1 MYKRQVL
8 GSVRTPE
15 AAEAAPY
22 GGASS
27 GGDFFERDKELRA
40 IFEKTYGEIKR
51 REFLPQEYA
60 EKRERERAALA
71 AKKSEGPAEDS
82 VKEYLLVDGYNIIF
96 AWDELKLLARQ
107 NLDAARRLLM
117 DILSNYQ
124 GFRQCQVILV
134 FDAYKVPHGTGEI
147 SRYEKIYVVYTR
159 EAETAD
165 AYKMCIRDRG
175 YEEDDLFQ
183 VGVIGLIKAI
193 DRFDTTYEVRFS
205 TYAVPMIIGEIKR
218 FLRDDGPLKVSR
230 TYKDNLIQIRRAQEK
245 LRDCLGREPTLGEL
259 EAEVGLP
266 KEILTASLEA
276 GCSPFSIDEAVY
288 GDDGSPLYR
297 VDQLKSPQNEEEDS
311 VKRLALEEMLEKL
324 EPREREIIRLRFFE
338 DKTQAQVADRIG
350 LSQVQISRL
359 ERAIIKKCRQML
371 DG

>member
-1 MYKRQVL
+1 MAFREQMLPDLPRLSQAQVIQYIKAAQE
-8 GSVRTPE
+8 GDKE
-15 AAEAAPY
+15 A
-22 GGASS
+22 
-27 GGDFFERDKELRA
+27 RDKLVNSNLRL
-40 IFEKTYGEIKR
+40 ISTMLR
-51 REFLPQEYA
+51 RF
-60 EKRERERAALA
+60 
-71 AKKSEGPAEDS
+71 
-82 VKEYLLVDGYNIIF
+82 
-96 AWDELKLLARQ
+96 
-107 NLDAARRLLM
+107 
-117 DILSNYQ
+117 Q
-124 GFRQCQVILV
+124 G
-134 FDAYKVPHGTGEI
+134 
-147 SRYEKIYVVYTR
+147 
-159 EAETAD
+159 
-165 AYKMCIRDRG
+165 RG

-183 VGVIGLIKAI
+183 IGVIGLIKAI

-311 VKRLALEEMLEKL
+311 VKRLALEEMLEKGSVTLVSDVGCGALCCAAAL
-324 EPREREIIRLRFFE
+324 ESASMNIFVNTKTLLDREAAAKLDAREAGELAGTDIQSTSRNGRVENGYYILTGTYVCIE
-338 DKTQAQVADRIG
+338 DIG
-350 LSQVQISRL
+350 VEEQIL
-359 ERAIIKKCRQML
+359 L
-371 DG
+371 D

>member
-1 MYKRQVL
+1 MAFKEQMLPDLPRLSQAQVIQYIKAAQE
-8 GSVRTPE
+8 GDKE
-15 AAEAAPY
+15 A
-22 GGASS
+22 
-27 GGDFFERDKELRA
+27 RDKLVNSNLRL
-40 IFEKTYGEIKR
+40 ISTMLR
-51 REFLPQEYA
+51 RF
-60 EKRERERAALA
+60 
-71 AKKSEGPAEDS
+71 
-82 VKEYLLVDGYNIIF
+82 
-96 AWDELKLLARQ
+96 
-107 NLDAARRLLM
+107 
-117 DILSNYQ
+117 Q
-124 GFRQCQVILV
+124 G
-134 FDAYKVPHGTGEI
+134 
-147 SRYEKIYVVYTR
+147 
-159 EAETAD
+159 
-165 AYKMCIRDRG
+165 RG

-183 VGVIGLIKAI
+183 IGVIGLIKAI
-193 DRFDTTYEVRFS
+193 DRFDTTYEVQFS

-245 LRDCLGREPTLGEL
+245 LRDSLGREPTLGEL